1 MTLFTFVVECYTNV
15 GTKKIY
21 ADSNDNRALDLAI
34 AEGKNRTEISE
45 LATNN
50 NGNGTGIIDNNSM
63 RNIALY
69 LSNFYQ
75 PFVTTLTD
83 GADIGVSDKTADDK
97 AAKDKNENLSQ
108 FSTDSINALTKYVG
122 VDEEVAQILVKN
134 ILKQSLATC
143 QHLYVKR
150 SIVETIFKVNADLKT
165 ETNVGNTLK
174 GKVAFSGFSRSWN
187 AYNDKWWKTKADLF
201 DHIDGNYATTIAW
214 KIDGDKKY
222 YKKAYKNKDGKT
234 VKDYID
240 KLYNDG
246 GKVTVDGTQYVE
258 LTYFV
263 YLTLLSY
270 SANHAAPAQ
279 GDTVSKAIYNIYW
292 YDKDTSTMTKC
303 FDTGG
308 TCTQAFLMATNELDT
323 EHGVSTSISSLT
335 LDMYE
340 QALKNTD
347 ALDGMNAE
355 IVRKALAFFQ
365 PMYINWVGDI
375 VVNDGTQSFVVVP
388 GCLNPYTLVKISDGA
403 TDYLNGISVKA
414 LTYMENGLISKASK
428 NKARGI
434 VSASLQ
440 YSESAVTDSTTTE
453 SAKKIATSFI
463 SELEN
468 IAVKTPIK
476 TSDGKES
483 DTKYSQ
489 LTDDEKVSMLSTCMR
504 TYYVSIQ
511 GHDKG
516 GKKRHIEYPFIYCF
530 EDNDWLGSQDI
541 TDKDSD
547 LYIKTSSKTYKSIGN
562 AKEVQG
568 YISGVTSSDNSN
580 SKHYLLF
587 WTYAGFY
594 NYLTKCGLSLKKSAW
609 TDFSN
614 DTVNGADGEFYPD
627 VITDLQE
634 PKIKKVINS
643 DYSQTNLTGA
653 TDRYDVATHAHLP
666 GCGTKAYRN
675 FTGKGVSDDN
685 NYINGDKAL
694 FTKNGWVT
702 CYGSDDSDPMNFDG
716 KKVGKQAGDAMYEV
730 MSNYGT
736 VAYKYNTG
744 KNYITFPALVYSTFT
759 CSTTFL
765 SGWSARIAAGFCP
778 VNNDTYKDSYAYAR
792 LYGTAHNPIENLT
805 GYKMHT
811 DLIYFPDYSVDV
823 SDMNSAIAT
832 ANIFDTE
839 DKIKASSVSDMSQY
853 TSISNGYGQTLK
865 LSSTSQELFKNIFM
879 TYAFAEF
886 NYEDAPT
893 EFDEEKHKVDLKFN
907 GDIFPEGTGNM
918 DFTYIEDTT
927 GKEIESFVYYLLHPT
942 KGIAYVATWF
952 RNKVSGI
959 LLYLHESIVGSSN
972 SNYTTGMTR
981 YLGTSSYTTMP
992 KLTDIK
998 LLANILSIYKNLMIY
1013 LILAML
1019 LVIFCFVI
1027 VGELTIQRGLLGLL
1041 CFAVLAFL
1049 PPYMINGAANI
1060 SNLTADQIF
1069 SDKFEYWAISQLET
1083 YMDIINTSE
1092 GDAVITDNSLE
1103 LATQVSLA
1111 SAATS
1116 VGGQSNTGYSGTML
1130 KWMSPKKYASSLVNK
1145 ALQTTSANDSNATFL
1160 KSVLETTANTSGTGQ
1175 QFVHDSDN
1183 ALYLYR
1189 DYVDIYRYASNSYN
1203 IDSYAGGFLT
1213 QNKSALITSYTN
1225 NNATQSKK
1233 EHGVYNVW
1241 HSKTNGDTQS
1251 IPFSKLTHLK
1261 YTSGLAVSDFI
1272 AANYEYGLDD
1282 VGTSTVESNKKNL
1295 SLGGN
1300 VNNNFTTTLD
1310 TAKSNFAVLHG
1321 FLYNVFGDTLNTD
1334 EGVNYFSYTNTRAST
1349 LLLSYAASIA
1359 QTQNALDK
1367 LTDDLNTGKVNLI
1380 YKKFVQN
1387 GEYCYGMP
1395 HNSYDIDIK
1404 SYNNLDD
1411 LWTGTSGEKDDDKK
1425 DSDDTS
1431 TNVDTTQPSANL
1443 AKKNYKQLSDFY
1455 YDLYTESP
1463 FFYFNYNIR
1472 DQIVNDVDSGYS
1484 FSQTDRTAS
1493 KNGVA
1498 NLWLSNNQDYFYN
1511 FSANAG
1517 DGYGEL
1523 RDFMNFHDFFYYII
1537 PSLQPGI
1544 DLLYKW
1550 DKAYGYYLYDDC
1562 SLKFTN
1568 AGTIKYDG
1576 KETKTNDEGLKDI
1589 LTEED
1594 WNNLTQ
1600 EDRYK
1605 LWHNYN
1611 VLLINQ
1617 SYCSWL
1623 DTMEDCSYSKP
1634 EKISIMGNSY
1644 TVQNPLD
1651 PTSYFSVALNDCT
1664 INGVKHKKGEV
1675 VSGRYM
1681 VFSRSEMKYYGLKWS
1696 DLTKVEQ
1703 KIITVQDKV
1712 YKEALNLMNYS
1723 VVSDENLIQAFA
1735 MLETFIFNKEFSQKN
1750 MVTGKG
1756 YIMYPQGYELKAF
1769 TYDAYLRLILAESS
1783 ENIDLEV
1790 EGTNTN
1796 NDDNEEVTSIYKRI
1810 MDNTSIF
1817 FGVLLIFND
1826 LLAVYVIPAI
1836 KVLILIVL
1844 FFLSIFMLI
1853 SAVLK
1858 LELNIINN
1866 FTRSLLTP
1874 LLVFTGTCVALSFIT
1889 SLFMSNGAD
1898 YITEGKTTMSLGD
1911 PTMTIIIM
1919 IVLNGLY
1926 VAINAKLLIKCWKS
1940 MVDYMKAVGFAA
1952 VGAMTGAFKTIGGAI
1967 VSAPS
1972 RLRRS
1977 SNKLNKSIKGLNK
1990 TMQGDDEGG
1999 LGSGGG
2005 GGHSRHGISPFASG
2019 FLGGLLGHKL
2029 ANHSDGDE
2037 ADNKQKPTS
2046 WYDKLANAAGN
2057 GKEKVKERY
2066 SGAKKQDRRDNKM
2079 EKISEKQ
2086 VNLSNEM
2093 SRKRAALSA
2102 MKSDAKFYKNNGIK
2116 PKFAQKVG
2124 MSVAQ
2129 IKLRTSLAKDSVQSA
2144 VNNKRANALVA
2155 MNQDNSS
2162 NMFSHGMKK
2171 AGTFTRTK
2179 VSAVGTGVKNKVK
2192 GIGQGISNSA
2202 PVKTVRTKAK
2212 RASNDFKFGASYATK
2227 DFRTKAMQDRVIAQ
2241 ANDKSWDVY
2250 SAYAKNQAY
2259 KPN

>member
-1 MTLFTFVVECYTNV
+1 MTLFTFVAECYTNV
-15 GTKKIY
+15 GTKKVY

-34 AEGKNRTEISE
+34 AEGKNRTELSE
-45 LATNN
+45 LATNGN
-50 NGNGTGIIDNNSM
+50 SNGVIDNNSM

-75 PFVTTLTD
+75 PFVTVLTN
-83 GADIGVSDKTADDK
+83 GADIGISNKTADDK
-97 AAKDKNENLSQ
+97 AAKEKNENISQ
-108 FSTDSINALTKYVG
+108 FSTDAINALTKYVG
-122 VDEEVAQILVKN
+122 VDEEVAQILIKN
-134 ILKQSLATC
+134 TLSQSLATC

-150 SIVETIFKVNADLKT
+150 SVVEKVLNVDGVSDK
-165 ETNVGNTLK
+165 NVGYVGDNNVL
-174 GKVAFSGFSRSWN
+174 GFAGFSRTWVSN
-187 AYNDKWWKTKADLF
+187 VDVTATSDGFSFADVSESIEYNY
-201 DHIDGNYATTIAW
+201 NTTLAW
-214 KIDGDKKY
+214 KLKKLSGNTEVNGY
-222 YKKAYKNKDGKT
+222 AHGSTKINDNSMST
-234 VKDYID
+234 SVKDYID
-240 KLYNDG
+240 KLYKDG
-246 GKVTVDGTQYVE
+246 GSVTVGGTQYVE
-258 LTYFV
+258 LTYFLYV
-263 YLTLLSY
+263 TLISY
-270 SANHAAPAQ
+270 AANKSAPAN
-279 GDTVSKAIYNIYW
+279 GDSVSKSIVSIYW
-292 YDKDTSTMTKC
+292 NDKDTNTMIKC

-308 TCTQAFLMATNELDT
+308 TCTQAYLWATNEVDA
-323 EHGVSTSISSLT
+323 EHGIGTSISSLT
-335 LDMYE
+335 LDDYKD
-340 QALKNTD
+340 AVKDTD

-355 IVRKALAFFQ
+355 IVRKGLAFFQ
-365 PMYINWVGDI
+365 PMYVNWVGDI
-375 VVNDGTQSFVVVP
+375 VINDGTQCFVVIP

-414 LTYMENGLISKASK
+414 LTYKENGLLTSAS
-428 NKARGI
+428 NKVARGI
-434 VSASLQ
+434 DSHDFQSDKAEVDMSDFSTASSVLKSL
-440 YSESAVTDSTTTE
+440 YDDIYCTKKVMFKTVTDKE
-453 SAKKIATSFI
+453 GM
-463 SELEN
+463 LE
-468 IAVKTPIK
+468 K
-476 TSDGKES
+476 
-483 DTKYSQ
+483 
-489 LTDDEKVSMLSTCMR
+489 LVSW
-504 TYYVSIQ
+504 YVSIR
-511 GHDKG
+511 GYAG
-516 GKKRHIEYPFIYCF
+516 GKKRNLNYPFIYSF
-530 EDNDWLGSQDI
+530 DKNEFLGSMDVTDEENTTVYIPENSEYYKNLANIKNGSLTMKVGDGTYLFFYTLKGLYSYLNKGQVSLTTDEWDDLSKKLTHVTDGSSQD
-541 TDKDSD
+541 
-547 LYIKTSSKTYKSIGN
+547 
-562 AKEVQG
+562 E
-568 YISGVTSSDNSN
+568 ISGYKNVIKDIC
-580 SKHYLLF
+580 KR
-587 WTYAGFY
+587 
-594 NYLTKCGLSLKKSAW
+594 KQKKV
-609 TDFSN
+609 SN
-614 DTVNGADGEFYPD
+614 DKFGQRNISGASG
-627 VITDLQE
+627 
-634 PKIKKVINS
+634 
-643 DYSQTNLTGA
+643 
-653 TDRYDVATHAHLP
+653 RYDIATHAHLP
-666 GCGTKAYRN
+666 GCGTDAYRN
-675 FTGKGVSDDN
+675 FSAIQNKKNFPS
-685 NYINGDKAL
+685 GDKAIY
-694 FTKNGWVT
+694 TKNAWVT
-702 CYGSDDSDPMNFDG
+702 YYGNDTKNPKNFDNELG
-716 KKVGKQAGDAMYEV
+716 FKQDGDALYTV
-730 MSNYGT
+730 MKDYGIIASEFNSGLNYVT
-736 VAYKYNTG
+736 Y
-744 KNYITFPALVYSTFT
+744 PALVFSNYCCTSTDDDDKKIWASRIETAFRP
-759 CSTTFL
+759 TT
-765 SGWSARIAAGFCP
+765 SDI
-778 VNNDTYKDSYAYAR
+778 YKDSFAFTR
-792 LYGTAHNPIENLT
+792 LYGTSQKPSENLT

-811 DLIYFPDYSVDV
+811 DLIYFPDYSVDI
-823 SDMNSAIAT
+823 SDLSSAVKT

-879 TYAFAEF
+879 SYAFAEF

-893 EFDEEKHKVDLKFN
+893 EFDVDRHVVDLKFN

-959 LLYLHESIVGSSN
+959 LLYLHESIVGSSD

-981 YLGTSSYTTMP
+981 YLGNSSYTTMP

-998 LLANILSIYKNLMIY
+998 LLANILSVYKNLMIY

-1092 GDAVITDNSLE
+1092 SGIVITDNSLE
-1103 LATQVSLA
+1103 LTTQVSLA

-1116 VGGQSNTGYSGTML
+1116 VGGQSSTGYSGTML
-1130 KWMSPKKYASSLVNK
+1130 KWMSPKKYASSLVSK

-1160 KSVLETTANTSGTGQ
+1160 KSVLETTANTSGAGQ

-1203 IDSYAGGFLT
+1203 IDVYAGGFLT
-1213 QNKSALITSYTN
+1213 QGKSALITSYTN
-1225 NNATQSKK
+1225 NNATQSTK

-1241 HSKTNGDTQS
+1241 HSKKNGDTTD
-1251 IPFSKLTHLK
+1251 IPFSNLTHLK

-1295 SLGGN
+1295 SLGGDL
-1300 VNNNFTTTLD
+1300 NNTFTTTLA

-1334 EGVNYFSYTNTRAST
+1334 KGVNYFSYNNTRAIT

-1359 QTQNALDK
+1359 QTQNALEK
-1367 LTDDLNTGKVNLI
+1367 LTDDLDKGKVNLT

-1404 SYNNLDD
+1404 YYNNLGD
-1411 LWTGTSGEKDDDKK
+1411 LWNGATGEEDENKK
-1425 DSDDTS
+1425 DSNDNSTDADTS
-1431 TNVDTTQPSANL
+1431 DLNEDL
-1443 AKKNYKQLSDFY
+1443 AKTNYKQLSDFY

-1472 DQIVNDVDSGYS
+1472 DQIINDKDSGYS

-1498 NLWLSNNQDYFYN
+1498 NLWLGNNQDYFYN
-1511 FSANAG
+1511 FSTSAG

-1523 RDFMNFHDFFYYII
+1523 RDFMNFHDLFYYII

-1544 DLLYKW
+1544 DLLYNW

-1589 LTEED
+1589 ISEED

-1712 YKEALNLMNYS
+1712 YKETLNLMNYA

-1735 MLETFIFNKEFSQKN
+1735 MLETFIFNQEFSQKN

-1790 EGTNTN
+1790 EGTNT
-1796 NDDNEEVTSIYKRI
+1796 DNKDNSEVTSIYKRI

-1826 LLAVYVIPAI
+1826 LLAVYAIPAI

-1926 VAINAKLLIKCWKS
+1926 IAINAKLLIKCWKT

-1990 TMQGDDEGG
+1990 TLQGDDDGDG
-1999 LGSGGG
+1999 LGSGSGGG
-2005 GGHSRHGISPFASG
+2005 GGHVRHGISPLASG

-2029 ANHSDGDE
+2029 ANYSDGDE
-2037 ADNKQKPTS
+2037 AENKQKSTS
-2046 WYDKLANAAGN
+2046 WYNKLAEKAGN
-2057 GKEKVKERY
+2057 GKEKVKEHF
-2066 SGAKKQDRRDNKM
+2066 SGANKQNRRDNKM
-2079 EKISEKQ
+2079 EKIAEKQ
-2086 VNLSNEM
+2086 VNLSDEM
-2093 SRKRAALSA
+2093 SRKRAALAS
-2102 MKSDAKFYKNNGIK
+2102 MKSDAQLCKKYSIK
-2116 PKFAQKVG
+2116 PNFSERVG
-2124 MSVAQ
+2124 RSVAQ
-2129 IKLRTSLAKDSVQSA
+2129 LRLRTSLAKDSVQSA
-2144 VNNKRANALVA
+2144 VNNRRAKALVA
-2155 MNQDNSS
+2155 MNHDNSS
-2162 NMFSHGMKK
+2162 NMFTHGMRK

-2192 GIGQGISNSA
+2192 GIGHGISNTA
-2202 PVKTVRTKAK
+2202 PVRAVRVKAQ
-2212 RASNDFKFGASYATK
+2212 RASNNFKYGASYASR
-2227 DFRTKAMQDRVIAQ
+2227 DFRTKSMQDRVLAQ
-2241 ANDKSWDVY
+2241 ANNKAMNVY
-2250 SAYAKNQAY
+2250 SAYAKNQA
-2259 KPN
+2259 